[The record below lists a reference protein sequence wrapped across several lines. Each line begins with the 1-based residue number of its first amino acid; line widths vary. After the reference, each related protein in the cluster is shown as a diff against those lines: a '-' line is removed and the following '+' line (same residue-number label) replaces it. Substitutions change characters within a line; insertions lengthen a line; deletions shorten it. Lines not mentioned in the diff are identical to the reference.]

1 MHDKH
6 EDGEMEGHEG
16 CGCMGHH
23 GMGAGFREFKL
34 AKLEKKSK
42 ILEAELEFINKL
54 KELVKKMP
62 SKDGDK

>member
-6 EDGEMEGHEG
+6 EGEEMEGGHD
-16 CGCMGHH
+16 GCMCHH

-62 SKDGDK
+62 ESKDK

>member
-6 EDGEMEGHEG
+6 GGEEMEGGHD
-16 CGCMGHH
+16 GCMCGH

-62 SKDGDK
+62 ESKDK